1 MNMDDY
7 PHCSLGEDSCLRTM
21 CQHSP
26 GFPQVLLC
34 TLVCLGYDGPIPI
47 YHSRTFQAHG
57 LNYCEVRVEIP
68 IDPMAPWTGA
78 VVGSEVDDTVEKMA
92 HVALTT
98 FVRAMPHRHR

>member
-1 MNMDDY
+1 
-7 PHCSLGEDSCLRTM
+7 
-21 CQHSP
+21 
-26 GFPQVLLC
+26 
-34 TLVCLGYDGPIPI
+34 
-47 YHSRTFQAHG
+47 
-57 LNYCEVRVEIP
+57 VEIP